1 MFHVEAIISQ
11 AEEGSWIGEYITWSS
26 AIETGT
32 SCSPFRRIPGV
43 IWAGCNMV
51 TIFLLMNRMNTED
64 EVLKKEFGEVW
75 EKWAEGTKYQ
85 LIPGLI

>member
-1 MFHVEAIISQ
+1 
-11 AEEGSWIGEYITWSS
+11 
-26 AIETGT
+26 
-32 SCSPFRRIPGV
+32 
-43 IWAGCNMV
+43 MV
-51 TIFLLMNRMNTED
+51 TIVLLMNRMNTED